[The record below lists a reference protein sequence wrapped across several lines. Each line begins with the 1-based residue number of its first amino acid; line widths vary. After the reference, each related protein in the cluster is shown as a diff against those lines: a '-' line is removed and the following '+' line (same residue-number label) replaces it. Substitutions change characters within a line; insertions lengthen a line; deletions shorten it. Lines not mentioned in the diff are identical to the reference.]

1 MKLKIKAYRSKE
13 VKGSADKSTEK
24 EIRELSELFKMN
36 VSPDDKR
43 LHSLKRNA
51 KIKKA
56 FSEAN
61 EAAKAV
67 EEADRNLNNNWKLRD
82 KALTEAYKLE
92 DSKNAE
98 ERAKAKKQYA
108 IVKQYERL
116 DEKLRDKRDKLSKA
130 WKQKVLKNLD

>member
-1 MKLKIKAYRSKE
+1 MSKRDA
-13 VKGSADKSTEK
+13 SARKQNVDAAIEK
-24 EIRELSELFKMN
+24 EIRDLLWLFKQN
-36 VSPDDKR
+36 ISPDDSG
-43 LHSLKRNA
+43 LPILKRNA

-67 EEADRNLNNNWKLRD
+67 KEADKALNNNWKLRD

-108 IVKQYERL
+108 LVKQYERL
-116 DEKLRDKRDKLSKA
+116 DEKLRDKRGEKSRRSTF
-130 WKQKVLKNLD
+130 